1 MKPNFD
7 NSKPIPEPILTT
19 VKNIFGNKNPEGD
32 TILLLEGAKVGY
44 NIAQVFIDDYIKV
57 AEENEKNLKYMV
69 DQRDQEI
76 AVLKRHL

>member
-1 MKPNFD
+1 MESNFD